1 MSLLAIENLSAAI
14 GGRKVLDTV
23 SISAAAGET
32 VGLVGESGSG
42 KSLTSLAAIGMLPGA
57 VRVTGGTIYCC
68 GLDVGAADRA
78 ALRQLRGAKAAL
90 IFQDP
95 MQALMPTRRVGQQL
109 ADVLAAHRKITGEAA
124 RRIGVDLFAA
134 MGLADPDRIWRARP
148 FELSGGQRQR
158 ALIAIALCADP
169 ALVIADEV
177 TTALDAGA
185 RADVL
190 ALIAAHVRKANA
202 GALIVSHD
210 LSLIRGACD
219 RVYVM
224 HRGRVVEHG
233 SAAQVI
239 EHPREAY
246 TQMLLAAL
254 PERSQAK
261 TMLPV
266 GLTVGGA

>member
-1 MSLLAIENLSAAI
+1 MMLLSISELSAHI
-14 GGRKVLDTV
+14 GERTVLDNV
-23 SISAAAGET
+23 SIEVAAGET

-57 VRVTGGTIYCC
+57 ARISGGAITCC
-68 GLDVGAADRA
+68 GVDVRTADGAT
-78 ALRQLRGAKAAL
+78 LRHLRGAKAAL

-109 ADVLAAHRKITGEAA
+109 ADVLTAHQGVKGPAAQ
-124 RRIGVDLFAA
+124 RIGMDLFAS
-134 MGLADPDRIWRARP
+134 MGLADPERIWRARP

-169 ALVIADEV
+169 SLVIADEV
-177 TTALDAGA
+177 TTALDAAA

-190 ALIAAHVRKANA
+190 ALIAGHVRKVGA

-210 LSLIRGACD
+210 LGLIRGACD
-219 RVYVM
+219 RVCVM
-224 HRGRVVEHG
+224 HRGRVVEQG
-233 SAAQVI
+233 SAEQVI
-239 EHPREAY
+239 DRPAHAY
-246 TQMLLAAL
+246 TRMLLAAL
-254 PERSQAK
+254 PDHSAPK

-266 GLTVGGA
+266 EP